1 MNEYLYNQS
10 ILTKFIFKL
19 IIIKIF
25 QASGFFSITSKF
37 CVTAKSLYKNRYIF
51 NRKTKCSD
59 ILMTNWLLNI
69 WKLDYL
75 FCFSFTWNIFKDY
88 VLFSGYLILFVIFS
102 LTYVAYS
109 FESNSTTE
117 EPTSANVTTG
127 GSTASRV
134 GTASPTTA
142 KPVSGS
148 PTTGRPSTARPA
160 STSPQSTTPASGTVR
175 STTSRGTTA
184 NSTAF

>member
-1 MNEYLYNQS
+1 M
-10 ILTKFIFKL
+10 
-19 IIIKIF
+19 
-25 QASGFFSITSKF
+25 
-37 CVTAKSLYKNRYIF
+37 
-51 NRKTKCSD
+51 
-59 ILMTNWLLNI
+59 
-69 WKLDYL
+69 
-75 FCFSFTWNIFKDY
+75 FKDY
-88 VLFSGYLILFVIFS
+88 VLFSGYLIVFVMFS

-117 EPTSANVTTG
+117 EPRNVTTG
-127 GSTASRV
+127 GSTASRA

-160 STSPQSTTPASGTVR
+160 STSPQSTTIAPGTVR
-175 STTSRGTTA
+175 STTARGTTA